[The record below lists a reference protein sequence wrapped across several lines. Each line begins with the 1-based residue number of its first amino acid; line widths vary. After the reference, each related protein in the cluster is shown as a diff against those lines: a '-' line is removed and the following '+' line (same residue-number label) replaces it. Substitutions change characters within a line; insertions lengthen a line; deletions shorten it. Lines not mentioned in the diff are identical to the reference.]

1 MSPEPQEQESESH
14 SWESAARDEESA
26 EIVRQLERGLPR
38 WEGGHDRGWME
49 YPSEVMIDIICLRK
63 ERNADRSLHQ
73 NSASKYAEILGL
85 LKDYK
90 TAM

>member
-1 MSPEPQEQESESH
+1 MSPEPQEQENESN

-49 YPSEVMIDIICLRK
+49 DFPEVISCIFLPCFRG
-63 ERNADRSLHQ
+63 EHA
-73 NSASKYAEILGL
+73 SAEQ
-85 LKDYK
+85 
-90 TAM
+90 